1 MIHKLILE
9 SQNRADQFDGEGKVP
24 PSENQFENQAHNC
37 AAYYKTFGFKKSS
50 KVHTFGKFLSRQEL
64 NNFQLVYGLG
74 NFHNFISSLTYHQNT
89 RKERKRPPRSCTNL
103 LMVRTTEVL
112 MFLII
117 FDLLFNMPEK
127 YHR

>member
-9 SQNRADQFDGEGKVP
+9 SQNRADQFDGEGKAP

-37 AAYYKTFGFKKSS
+37 PAYYKTFGFKK
-50 KVHTFGKFLSRQEL
+50 LSRQEF
-64 NNFQLVYGLG
+64 NNFQLVYGLR
-74 NFHNFISSLTYHQNT
+74 NFQNFISGLTYHQNT